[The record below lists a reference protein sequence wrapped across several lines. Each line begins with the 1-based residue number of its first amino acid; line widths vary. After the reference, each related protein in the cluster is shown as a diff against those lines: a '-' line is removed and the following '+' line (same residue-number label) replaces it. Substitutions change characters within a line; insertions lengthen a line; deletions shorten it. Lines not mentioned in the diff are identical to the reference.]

1 MKTPKHWQNKNLLAT
16 ALLPAGCLY
25 ALATWCRMRFIRPRK
40 ISVPVICV
48 GNLTAGGSGKTPV
61 AISLAKI
68 LQQAGKKPFFVSRGY
83 GGQKQH
89 ILVDSQH
96 HTPAE
101 VGDEPLLLAMA
112 APTVVDRERFEGA
125 ELAVQNG
132 ADVIVMDDG
141 FQNPSLYKNK
151 SFLVIDGAAG
161 MGNLWP
167 IPAGPMREF
176 LSQGIKRADAV
187 ILLGEDKHNLLP
199 KFNGLPIFR
208 GDVTAVK
215 PICDKP
221 HAIAFAGI
229 GRPQKL
235 YQSLE
240 DCGVNLVK
248 TVDFPDH
255 HFYRRNELEKLI
267 AEAAELNAALFT
279 TSKDMVKIP
288 ADLRYHFQVLEI
300 AVKWQDEP
308 ALKQFLLK

>member
-61 AISLAKI
+61 AVSLAKI
-68 LQQAGKKPFFVSRGY
+68 LKQAGKKPFFVSRGY
-83 GGQKQH
+83 GGRLKH
-89 ILVDSQH
+89 ILVNPAR
-96 HTPAE
+96 HTPFE
-101 VGDEPLLLAMA
+101 VGDEPLLLAA
-112 APTVVDRERFEGA
+112 EAPVVVDGNRFEGA

-132 ADVIVMDDG
+132 ADIIIMDDG
-141 FQNPSLYKNK
+141 FQNPTLYKDK

-167 IPAGPMREF
+167 VPAGPMREF
-176 LSQGIKRADAV
+176 LHQGLQRADAV
-187 ILLGEDKHNLLP
+187 IMLGEDKHNLLSRLG
-199 KFNGLPIFR
+199 GLPVFR
-208 GDVTAVK
+208 GDVV
-215 PICDKP
+215 PVRPVCDKP

-240 DCGVNLVK
+240 DCGITLVK
-248 TVDFPDH
+248 TKDFPDH
-255 HFYRRNELEKLI
+255 HFYNRSELESLI
-267 AEAAELNAALFT
+267 KEAGKLNAALFT

-288 ADLRYHFQVLEI
+288 ADLRPNFRVLEI
-300 AVKWQDEP
+300 TVKWQDEE
-308 ALKQFLLK
+308 ALRRFLLR